1 MIDSR
6 VADAVELDADAA
18 GIIDVAVTMLEL
30 VYGDRELQ
38 PRNGQ
43 QREAYDSTPI
53 HTIR

>member
-1 MIDSR
+1 MIDRR
-6 VADAVELDADAA
+6 VPYAVQLDADVA

-43 QREAYDSTPI
+43 QREAYGSTPI